1 MYKVVI
7 VDDEEPVLESFS
19 YIMGKDVEDFTLCG
33 KARSGTQA
41 VELIRELSP
50 DLVFMDIQM
59 PGIDGLEAI
68 RQLRQRFPHMVFILA
83 TAYERFD
90 IAQKAIPLGVFSYL
104 VKPVTRKTLLE
115 EFNKVK
121 KYLDDQRTKQS
132 AQIHDIALLK
142 KTKEERLHLFL
153 RSLMWRNLDSR
164 EWTEFVRIVP
174 LGSNRGC
181 LNLVEVSGDISL
193 EVKNSIYHKIVEKLQ
208 YKYNC
213 LGSTVAGKLLLFFPE
228 DQSLSSLKPRLE
240 AILNDLKPYQFLI
253 GYGGIY
259 PLENLHTSFSEAFT
273 PFTKAAQKEASFT
286 AEKERIRELCSDIL
300 NKSYEESRNKFD
312 EYWLEVFNKKSF
324 HVALGKMVALFTYLL
339 GKLDKR
345 SSGISNFVL
354 DPAEEIM
361 MLTTVT
367 EWQQWAEHAVKQVR
381 DVYEGVSLQEYPRPL
396 RAALAYIRVHYQE
409 PLQLT
414 AVAEENGVTG
424 SYLSRL
430 FKEHLGTTF
439 IEYLNR
445 LRVNKAILL
454 LEEKE
459 KSIKEISYMVGYQD
473 PNYFSR
479 IFRKY
484 LGVSP
489 SEMDKETFHEE

>member
-19 YIMGKDVEDFTLCG
+19 YIMEKDVEDFTLCG

-41 VELIRELSP
+41 VNLIRELSP

-68 RQLRQRFPHMVFILA
+68 RQLRERFPNMVFILA

-104 VKPVTRKTLLE
+104 VKPVTRRTLLE
-115 EFNKVK
+115 QFDKVK
-121 KYLDDQRTKQS
+121 KHLDDQRAKQS
-132 AQIHDIALLK
+132 AQVNDIALLR
-142 KTKEERLHLFL
+142 KTKEERLNFFL
-153 RSLMWRNLDSR
+153 HSLMWRNLDSR
-164 EWTEFVRIVP
+164 EWAEFVGIFP
-174 LGSNRGC
+174 LASDRGC
-181 LNLVEVSGDISL
+181 LDIVEVSGDISL
-193 EVKNSIYHKIVEKLQ
+193 EVKNSLYHKVLEKLQ

-213 LGSTVAGKLLLFFPE
+213 LGSTVTGKLLLFFPE
-228 DQSLSSLKPRLE
+228 DQSLSSLKHRMN
-240 AILNDLKPYQFLI
+240 AIFDGLKPYQFLI
-253 GYGGIY
+253 GHGGIY
-259 PLENLHTSFSEAFT
+259 PFETLHTSFSEAFT

-286 AEKERIRELCSDIL
+286 AEKERIRELCNDIL
-300 NKSYEESRNKFD
+300 NKPYKESKNKFD
-312 EYWLEVFNKKSF
+312 EYWLEVFNKRSF
-324 HVALGKMVALFTYLL
+324 HVALGKMVVLFSYLL
-339 GKLDKR
+339 EKLDKR
-345 SSGISNFVL
+345 TSGISNFVL

-361 MLTTVT
+361 MLASVA
-367 EWQQWAEHAVKQVR
+367 EWQQWAEHAVKQIR

-396 RAALAYIRVHYQE
+396 SASLAYIKVHYQE
-409 PLQLT
+409 PLQLS

-445 LRVNKAILL
+445 FRINKAILL

-489 SEMDKETFHEE
+489 SEMEKETLHEE